1 VSETI
6 TGSSE
11 GGGRDLNLLSLSLLC
26 IPLGL
31 LSGLGALAFRWLLA
45 LVHNLFFFGR
55 FSWSYDPAAHPP
67 PSPCG
72 PFIIFAPVAGAM
84 IVVFLVRNFAPEAKG
99 SGVPEVMDSIYYGE
113 GRMRA
118 VVALVKPVASAFS
131 VGSGGSIGK
140 EGPSLQMGAALGST
154 LGRITSVS
162 ARQKKTLVCAGAGA
176 AMAATFNAPIGSML
190 FLAEVVLHEFSVRT
204 LTPLATATIA
214 ASAASRI
221 LSLDN
226 PLEALPHAGLD
237 FTGMSMVFLLL
248 SCAIMGVLMGG
259 ASTVFIRAVYSTE
272 DFLKRFLKGG
282 AYMRHAGSML
292 LVGVLMYLLMVTSGH
307 YYVDGLGYPTMNE
320 ILFGEL
326 TSGRLL
332 LVLFAAKM
340 LSTSLTLGSG
350 AAGGI
355 FSPALYLGA
364 TLGGA
369 YAALVNG
376 FFPIPAA
383 AAPVFALA
391 GMSAMVGGSTGAV
404 LAATVMLFEM
414 TRDHNAV
421 LPMILAASV
430 SSSVRKFLLRDTIYT
445 MKLSRAGHQVP
456 GLLKRMTRG

>member
-1 VSETI
+1 
-6 TGSSE
+6 
-11 GGGRDLNLLSLSLLC
+11 
-26 IPLGL
+26 
-31 LSGLGALAFRWLLA
+31 
-45 LVHNLFFFGR
+45 
-55 FSWSYDPAAHPP
+55 
-67 PSPCG
+67 
-72 PFIIFAPVAGAM
+72 
-84 IVVFLVRNFAPEAKG
+84 
-99 SGVPEVMDSIYYGE
+99 
-113 GRMRA
+113 
-118 VVALVKPVASAFS
+118 
-131 VGSGGSIGK
+131 
-140 EGPSLQMGAALGST
+140 
-154 LGRITSVS
+154 
-162 ARQKKTLVCAGAGA
+162 
-176 AMAATFNAPIGSML
+176 ML
-190 FLAEVVLHEFSVRT
+190 FLAEVVLHEFSFRT

-214 ASAASRI
+214 AYAASRI

-282 AYMRHAGSML
+282 AYLRHAGSML

-369 YAALVNG
+369 YAALVSG

-404 LAATVMLFEM
+404 LASTVMLFEM
-414 TRDHNAV
+414 TRDYNAV
-421 LPMILAASV
+421 LPMILAASM
-430 SSSVRKFLLRDTIYT
+430 SNSVRKFLLRDTIYT
-445 MKLSRAGHQVP
+445 MKLSRAGHRVP